1 MRSTMQTLN
10 TQRQETVADR
20 NFSFLSLMTKKNKE
34 ERLASDASHLLNL
47 CVRIFQIQF
56 IFFKTVAQAKYFIL
70 AIKYQRLLRMV
81 WVELRGRDAFVCKL
95 LDI

>member
-1 MRSTMQTLN
+1 MRSTMHTL
-10 TQRQETVADR
+10 TAQRQETLADL

-56 IFFKTVAQAKYFIL
+56 IFFKTVAQAK
-70 AIKYQRLLRMV
+70 
-81 WVELRGRDAFVCKL
+81 
-95 LDI
+95 